1 MSDLVTQAYRKDT
14 IKGYAFP
21 KPLLYRLPDN
31 GYTARQAQPE
41 SSQKQ
46 KEEIMF
52 KKIDHVEITPSDMD
66 RTIRFYTDIFG
77 FSVKMRKKVDSPPL
91 EEVAFLE
98 LGGTVLELVLVK
110 NPAPPSQVP
119 QVGYRMMAI
128 EVEDMDKAVEYLKS
142 KGVEISTPPVN
153 LGPSK
158 RGEIKDPDG
167 LVIELRQW

>member
-1 MSDLVTQAYRKDT
+1 
-14 IKGYAFP
+14 
-21 KPLLYRLPDN
+21 
-31 GYTARQAQPE
+31 
-41 SSQKQ
+41 
-46 KEEIMF
+46 MF

-77 FSVKMRKKVDSPPL
+77 FTVKMRKKVDSPPL
-91 EEVAFLE
+91 EEVCFLE

-110 NPAPPSQVP
+110 NPAPPAKVP

-142 KGVEISTPPVN
+142 KGVEISMPPVS
-153 LGPSK
+153 LGPSR